1 MNMFKCFIIVFVTST
16 VILSNLVPRCFM
28 SLCFV
33 VDDFDKR
40 AVFQE
45 DFLFLKSAKGY
56 PKLWMQQFLQT

>member
-1 MNMFKCFIIVFVTST
+1 MFKCFIIVFVTST

-40 AVFQE
+40 AVVQE
-45 DFLFLKSAKGY
+45 DFLFKVCERLS
-56 PKLWMQQFLQT
+56 